1 MTYGHVVGLAH
12 AQGCEFSCTLPTDVA
27 DVDELKEVGL
37 AVAHTLLKGAD
48 ALNEVS
54 HHGEVLFGK
63 HVIREQDLL
72 RTSEKPAH
80 RVHSVMDIPGKNI
93 SSFSSCR
100 KVVSSVHSSTIHADL
115 ISLNIASA

>member
-1 MTYGHVVGLAH
+1 MPRLQVLLRV
-12 AQGCEFSCTLPTDVA
+12 PTDVA

-37 AVAHTLLKGAD
+37 AAVAHTLLEGAD

-80 RVHSVMDIPGKNI
+80 QVNSVMDIPGKNI
-93 SSFSSCR
+93 EFLSSCR
-100 KVVSSVHSSTIHADL
+100 KWFLPSILRPSMPI
-115 ISLNIASA
+115 